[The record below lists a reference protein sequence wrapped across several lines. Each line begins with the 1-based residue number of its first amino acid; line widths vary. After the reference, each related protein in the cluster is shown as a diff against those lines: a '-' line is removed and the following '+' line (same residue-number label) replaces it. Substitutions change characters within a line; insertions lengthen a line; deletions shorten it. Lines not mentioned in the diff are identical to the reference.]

1 VSAVLGWSV
10 AALATATAAL
20 AVARLRCAAAASARA
35 GHEVRGPL
43 CTALLGL
50 ERLAA
55 GADAGVLAAV
65 ELELRR
71 AALAL
76 DELHGRRGRARAG
89 ERGRDEIVDVG
100 DLLAAAHP
108 GWSALAAAHGARLA
122 LEAPHGLVVH
132 GERLR
137 LAQACGNLVANAVE
151 HGGGD
156 VAVRARAL
164 GRTVRVEVTDAG
176 PGLPALVPALLARG
190 RRFGAHP
197 PRRGHGLAVAAR
209 VAARHGGRLAA
220 GPSPRGARMVLE
232 LPAAS
237 AAAVRAGQ

>member
-1 VSAVLGWSV
+1 VSVILAWSV
-10 AALATATAAL
+10 AGLATATAVL
-20 AVARLRCAAAASARA
+20 AVARLRCAAAAAARA

-50 ERLAA
+50 ERLAG
-55 GADAGVLAAV
+55 GADAAILAAV

-76 DELHGRRGRARAG
+76 EDLHGGARGRIGA
-89 ERGRDEIVDVG
+89 RGREEVVDVG

-122 LEAPHGLVVH
+122 LEAPRGLVVH

-164 GRTVRVEVTDAG
+164 GRTVRVEITDAG
-176 PGLPALVPALLARG
+176 PGLPAPVPALLARARSHRG
-190 RRFGAHP
+190 
-197 PRRGHGLAVAAR
+197 RRGHGLAVAAR

-220 GPSPRGARMVLE
+220 GPSPRGARLVLE

-237 AAAVRAGQ
+237 AAVMRAGQ